1 MAAAHNASS
10 DAKRHNARRAR
21 APDYC
26 TGWKAP
32 VSGLVATCG
41 GLKLINQE
49 DSTMKYSDI
58 LEVSLIV
65 IVVITFL
72 WGLLALIS
80 YEWLTMALCWTT
92 GIAALFGI
100 AYLEGEL

>member
-1 MAAAHNASS
+1 
-10 DAKRHNARRAR
+10 
-21 APDYC
+21 
-26 TGWKAP
+26 
-32 VSGLVATCG
+32 
-41 GLKLINQE
+41 
-49 DSTMKYSDI
+49 MKYSDV

-72 WGLLALIS
+72 WGLLALVS
-80 YEWLTMALCWTT
+80 YEWLTMALCWTA